1 MGQLREGKLTAL
13 AVAAPKRLKMLPG
26 VPTMAEAGFPGFA
39 ASNWWGMAAPAG
51 TPDAIADTL
60 HQAVAEAL
68 RTALVETQF
77 LEMGILAPEISR
89 QQFAASLRSEATLWS
104 ETIARGNIKI
114 E

>member
-1 MGQLREGKLTAL
+1 
-13 AVAAPKRLKMLPG
+13 MLPD
-26 VPTMAEAGFPGFA
+26 VPTMAEAGFPGFI

-60 HQAVAEAL
+60 YQAVAEAL
-68 RTALVETQF
+68 RTTPVEARF
-77 LEMGILAPEISR
+77 LEMGMVAPEISR
-89 QQFAASLRSEATLWS
+89 QQFAASLQAEAALWS